1 MNVLEKLDRLLNG
14 QATAPQN
21 AAKPTRTVVEYPQ
34 PNPSPSPST
43 PYRGATRAGSLDKR
57 GPLSA
62 EAKRELHPLV
72 RPYSLPDALAGVPFP
87 SPAQQR
93 AFDDYLRE
101 RGYKPPKTVAAELTK
116 LDAPWGRLQGAIG
129 EAAKSQGDAYHRH
142 MEDIARRT
150 AAGDE
155 TVKREDSW
163 SRSDWDADARERI
176 AAFKVECKR
185 IEAQAWQIAEP
196 ALLTK
201 ADAADAAADELEA
214 EARPRFE
221 QFAVAYRP
229 APYVLLLRKYA
240 ATLRD
245 GSRRNV
251 GKPSAMIE
259 TL

>member
-62 EAKRELHPLV
+62 EAKRELTAKI
-72 RPYSLPDALAGVPFP
+72 RPALPPDALSAVPFP
-87 SPAQQR
+87 SPTQQA
-93 AFDDYLRE
+93 AFDAYLLE
-101 RGYKPPKTVAAELTK
+101 RGYEPQKTVAAELAK
-116 LDAPWGRLQGAIG
+116 LDAPWIRLQEAIG

-201 ADAADAAADELEA
+201 ADAADAAADELEN
-214 EARPRFE
+214 ETRPRFE
-221 QFAVAYRP
+221 QFAIPYRP
-229 APYVLLLRKYA
+229 PAYVLLLRKYA
-240 ATLRD
+240 QTLRD

-251 GKPSAMIE
+251 GQPSALIE
-259 TL
+259 NL

>member
-1 MNVLEKLDRLLNG
+1 MSDNVFLKALDRAVSALAG
-14 QATAPQN
+14 EHVTN
-21 AAKPTRTVVEYPQ
+21 AAKTKTVVEYPQ
-34 PNPSPSPST
+34 PKPGPSL
-43 PYRGATRAGSLDKR
+43 YKGATENGRATAAPL
-57 GPLSA
+57 GP
-62 EAKRELHPLV
+62 EGMRELHPKI
-72 RPYSLPDALAGVPFP
+72 RPSLPPNHLDGVPFP
-87 SPAQQR
+87 TPAQQA
-93 AFDDYLRE
+93 AFDAFLRE
-101 RGYKPPKTVAAELTK
+101 RGYAPPADVAKK
-116 LDAPWGRLQGAIG
+116 LAALDVPWVRLQDAIG
-129 EAAKSQGDAYHRH
+129 ETRKSQNANYHSQLA
-142 MEDIARRT
+142 DIATRI
-150 AAGDE
+150 AAGDSTANE
-155 TVKREDSW
+155 RDAWTREDW
-163 SRSDWDADARERI
+163 QQDADERCRVFKTKCRE
-176 AAFKVECKR
+176 
-185 IEAQAWQIAEP
+185 IEAEAWQLAEA